1 MFSLSGCRG
10 GVVMFGFVRGVRGR
24 AVAVVLVVAGLLGG
38 VTAGSVAAA
47 ISTTVTWNVSSLT
60 AGQVKSLSNVA
71 TTNSPGV
78 KTWSKTGS
86 CTLTPSSNP
95 TKLTMGRG
103 ASCTLTL
110 TIARSG
116 LYSVKTSTKIITQ
129 KPCANGGVC
138 AVGDRGPGGGIIFYK
153 NLTRAVGSQYFEAA
167 CAGWSDGTCGGSD
180 LTDPPAVWGCFGTP
194 IAGANR
200 TAKGTGEQNTNAI
213 VAGCPT
219 VGIAARRAKNLVLGG
234 KSDWFLP
241 SKNELNQ
248 MYIRRTAIGGFSGAF
263 YWSSSE
269 LVDGSAWTQYFNDG
283 NQINDDKDYSNYV
296 RPVRAF

>member
-1 MFSLSGCRG
+1 MRSRLSFLAG
-10 GVVMFGFVRGVRGR
+10 
-24 AVAVVLVVAGLLGG
+24 VLVVAGLLGG

-95 TKLTMGRG
+95 GTLTMGTGR
-103 ASCTLTL
+103 SCTLTL
-110 TIARSG
+110 NIAKSG
-116 LYSVKTSTKIITQ
+116 NYLAKTSTKIITQ

-180 LTDPPAVWGCFGTP
+180 LTDPTAVWGCFGTL

-200 TAKGTGEQNTNAI
+200 TAKGAGEQNTDNI
-213 VAGCPT
+213 VTGCPT
-219 VGIAARRAKNLVLGG
+219 LGIAARRAKNLVLGG

-248 MYIRRTAIGGFSGAF
+248 MYIRRTAIGGFSGGF

-269 LVDGSAWTQYFNDG
+269 SVDDYAWYQNFDYGSQ
-283 NQINDDKDYSNYV
+283 DYDYKYLTTYV
-296 RPVRAF
+296 RPMRAF